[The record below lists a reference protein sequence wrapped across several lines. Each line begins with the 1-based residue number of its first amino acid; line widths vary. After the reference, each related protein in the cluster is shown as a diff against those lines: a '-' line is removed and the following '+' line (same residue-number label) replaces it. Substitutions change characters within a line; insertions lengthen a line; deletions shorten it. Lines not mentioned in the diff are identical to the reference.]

1 MRSRLVAIAFVAAAL
16 LAAAPAGAGHWGG
29 GGRFWFGINVG
40 PMWWGPWW
48 GGPYWG
54 RPGWY
59 ATVPAADVRTDLT
72 AVDTDVEPEHAR
84 VVLNG
89 ELIGVADDFDG
100 SPGYLYL
107 KPGHYTVEFTLKGYR
122 PQKVE
127 IDAVAGKYV
136 PIDLKLERIPGEKAA
151 PWYDRPE
158 GLPVSRVFGPKG
170 AQAATPAPAG
180 PDRSLRPETRERP
193 WTGSRAARATGGAAL
208 DLKITPA
215 NAAVY
220 VDGQLVGTAE
230 ELGRLERGIAVAPGK
245 HRIEVA
251 APGRSSRSLEVDVAE
266 GQRQQVVVE
275 LEPGA
280 GQS

>member
-16 LAAAPAGAGHWGG
+16 FAAAPASAGHRGG
-29 GGRFWFGINVG
+29 GGHFWLGINVG
-40 PMWWGPWW
+40 PAWWGPWW

-54 RPGWY
+54 QPGWY
-59 ATVPAADVRTDLT
+59 ETVPAADVRTDLT

-84 VVLNG
+84 VMLNG

-107 KPGHYTVEFTLKGYR
+107 KPGHYTIEFTLKGYR
-122 PQKVE
+122 SRKVE
-127 IDAVAGKYV
+127 IDATPGKYV
-136 PIDLKLERIPGEKAA
+136 PIDFKLERVPGEKAT

-158 GLPVSRVFGPKG
+158 GLPVSRVFGPSG
-170 AQAATPAPAG
+170 APAATAAPSG
-180 PDRSLRPETRERP
+180 PDRSLRTETRERP
-193 WTGSRAARATGGAAL
+193 SAGSSAMRAAAGAAL

-220 VDGQLVGTAE
+220 VDGQLVGTAG
-230 ELGRLERGIAVAPGK
+230 ELGRLERGLAVTPGK